1 MDLVTK
7 VGGKLD
13 DKIKSGDIKESELLS
28 EAAEMMQNMK
38 NMPGMENIQ
47 NMFKQGGMGGMGSDK
62 MNLNAMQSQLQRNI
76 KLAKQKERMKKKAE
90 QKSDSS
96 ETNTVSDEMFDN
108 ANKVAMELLISE
120 GVKFEDMENVIF
132 STGEKYEKTARN
144 PNPEIDTKKKKKKKK
159 RKQNK

>member
-47 NMFKQGGMGGMGSDK
+47 NMFKYMS
-62 MNLNAMQSQLQRNI
+62 I
-76 KLAKQKERMKKKAE
+76 
-90 QKSDSS
+90 
-96 ETNTVSDEMFDN
+96 
-108 ANKVAMELLISE
+108 LL
-120 GVKFEDMENVIF
+120 
-132 STGEKYEKTARN
+132 
-144 PNPEIDTKKKKKKKK
+144 
-159 RKQNK
+159 